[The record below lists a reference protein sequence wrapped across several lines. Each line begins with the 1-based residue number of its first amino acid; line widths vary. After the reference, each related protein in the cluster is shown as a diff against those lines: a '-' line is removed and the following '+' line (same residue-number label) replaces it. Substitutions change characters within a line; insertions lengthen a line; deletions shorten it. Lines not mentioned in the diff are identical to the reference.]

1 MGVRGLWNIL
11 SPVEEYRPLSEL
23 GGETLAV
30 DLSIW
35 VCGDISVKYN
45 TAVTTKLYL
54 RNLFFRTLNLLRQN
68 TLPVMVIDGVA
79 PALKAT
85 TIGKRQ
91 NLSNHRDFRSNLLID
106 PSVLVQRR
114 RFSKISGECCVL
126 LNALGVPW
134 VQSPGEAEAMCA
146 MLNSS
151 ERVDACITNDGDA
164 FLYGASTVYR
174 HFTMDCRDASVRVYR
189 SSRVREELHFSQRL
203 LVVLGILLGCD
214 YWPTGVAGVGKAG
227 VHRLI
232 GPLRSLPDAELMD
245 LVSWLSTRDSSCD
258 QTVFFTHPFFK
269 DVDPKLRRLY
279 AKIGTEFQNCPVKEI
294 LHEFLASPEARLWS
308 LPSVAHVSTWKR
320 PDPRAVV
327 LFCRDQLDW
336 KPDYSLHHLLPVL
349 ALWDMRHPQL
359 LKSILVDDAT
369 QLIPIRIVKK
379 RTVAFLPSYEV
390 EWRRMDFDVWTRKS
404 GLSTKALESVD
415 TSNNVKIN
423 TDLTDKYTFSVP
435 VVEFEPVYGELC
447 ELFRAESAKVCRGK
461 SRKPS
466 TNVSEGNKKPSL
478 VDLLQNLR
486 LDCVAS
492 PNRDRAVTSRV
503 PVWDSSSDSFS
514 PTRLT
519 TSSLAIRPGAIQ
531 NVPERAK
538 LVLTAFNR
546 PAAEQPVRLS
556 TALAGS
562 RQLESSLLT
571 CSPTVNSFVWSVSP
585 VPVESDSCQANGSR
599 LSLNDDID
607 DSFSAF
613 STPLRL
619 TDRIAKRIP
628 Y

>member
-1 MGVRGLWNIL
+1 MHLRTPRCLVQIVSSRL
-11 SPVEEYRPLSEL
+11 SGTIFSPHLSRFKRPFCPTTDEDDLEGYTFGRYHL
-23 GGETLAV
+23 HVTLFR
-30 DLSIW
+30 SP
-35 VCGDISVKYN
+35 ISPGSAK
-45 TAVTTKLYL
+45 
-54 RNLFFRTLNLLRQN
+54 
-68 TLPVMVIDGVA
+68 
-79 PALKAT
+79 
-85 TIGKRQ
+85 
-91 NLSNHRDFRSNLLID
+91 NHGNFRSNLLVD

-114 RFSKISGECCVL
+114 RFAKISGECCVL
-126 LNALGVPW
+126 LSALGVPW

-189 SSRVREELHFSQRL
+189 SCRVREELHFSQRL
-203 LVVLGILLGCD
+203 LVLLGILLGCD

-232 GPLRSLPDAELMD
+232 GPLRLLSDAELMD
-245 LVSWLSTRDSSCD
+245 LVSWLSTRRSSYD

-279 AKIGTEFQNCPVKEI
+279 AKVGTEFQNCPVKEI

-308 LPSVAHVSTWKR
+308 LPSAAHVSTWRR

-327 LFCRDQLDW
+327 LFCRDHLDW

-359 LKSILVDDAT
+359 LKGLLVDDAT
-369 QLIPIRIVKK
+369 QLIPIRCVLKYVCF
-379 RTVAFLPSYEV
+379 TTHAFEHTIS
-390 EWRRMDFDVWTRKS
+390 
-404 GLSTKALESVD
+404 
-415 TSNNVKIN
+415 
-423 TDLTDKYTFSVP
+423 P
-435 VVEFEPVYGELC
+435 V
-447 ELFRAESAKVCRGK
+447 
-461 SRKPS
+461 
-466 TNVSEGNKKPSL
+466 
-478 VDLLQNLR
+478 LR
-486 LDCVAS
+486 
-492 PNRDRAVTSRV
+492 
-503 PVWDSSSDSFS
+503 FF
-514 PTRLT
+514 
-519 TSSLAIRPGAIQ
+519 SSLTIRPGAVQ
-531 NVPERAK
+531 NVPELGK
-538 LVLTAFNR
+538 VVLTAFNR

-556 TALAGS
+556 TVLAGS

-571 CSPTVNSFVWSVSP
+571 CSPAVNSFVWSISP
-585 VPVESDSCQANGSR
+585 VPVESDRCQTTGSR
-599 LSLNDDID
+599 LSLSDDAD

-619 TDRIAKRIP
+619 KDRIAKRIP